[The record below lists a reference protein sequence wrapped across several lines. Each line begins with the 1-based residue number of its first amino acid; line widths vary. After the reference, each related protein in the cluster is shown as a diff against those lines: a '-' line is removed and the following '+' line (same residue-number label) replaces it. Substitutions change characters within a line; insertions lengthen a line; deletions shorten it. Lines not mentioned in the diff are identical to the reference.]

1 VLVSIGRITII
12 LSDALLSI
20 SLRVTVFFLTSL
32 CFQEYYDAVVG
43 IYILLSRIR

>member
-1 VLVSIGRITII
+1 VLASIGRITII

-20 SLRVTVFFLTSL
+20 SLRVTVFFNISL
-32 CFQEYYDAVVG
+32 FQEYYDAVVG